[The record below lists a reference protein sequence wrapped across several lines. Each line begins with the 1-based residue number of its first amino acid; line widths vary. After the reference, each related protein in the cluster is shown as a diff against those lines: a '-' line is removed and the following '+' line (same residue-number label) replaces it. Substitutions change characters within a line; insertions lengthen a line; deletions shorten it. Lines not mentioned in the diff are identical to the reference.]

1 MIKNVTIIGVPCLD
15 KYKACVQ
22 CKARVEQQTPPLARC
37 SKVDFCLCTTKE
49 NKKKLK
55 SHAYGEV
62 VCHIAGVD
70 DVSAEVLLRATKLD
84 SMTLIR
90 DF

>member
-1 MIKNVTIIGVPCLD
+1 MYDEGKQKNL
-15 KYKACVQ
+15 Q
-22 CKARVEQQTPPLARC
+22 
-37 SKVDFCLCTTKE
+37 
-49 NKKKLK
+49 

-62 VCHIAGVD
+62 VRHIAGVD

-90 DF
+90 DFLND